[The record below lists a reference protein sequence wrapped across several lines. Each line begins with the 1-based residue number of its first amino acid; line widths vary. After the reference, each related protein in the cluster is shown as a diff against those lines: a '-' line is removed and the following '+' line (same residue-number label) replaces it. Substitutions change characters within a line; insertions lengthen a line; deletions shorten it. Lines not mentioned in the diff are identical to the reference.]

1 MSAFLPGLVV
11 GYILGIASCA
21 IFAALLL
28 LHKPRPMAPTLRR
41 KYRDRLPEVR
51 SEPPP
56 MPECR
61 PAQDESPIEPIYMY
75 GVTGEEQ

>member
-1 MSAFLPGLVV
+1 MANVLLFLA

-28 LHKPRPMAPTLRR
+28 LHRPQSIAPTMRR

-56 MPECR
+56 MPECK
-61 PAQDESPIEPIYMY
+61 PARDELPIEPIYMY